1 MCGHDKAFAP
11 SQSRCV
17 ARNASSFK
25 GPTGPAAVIVVR
37 VIDDRFNGQF
47 ELLELRPGQR
57 LIALG
62 TLGDDLSDYTDIVVG
77 FL

>member
-1 MCGHDKAFAP
+1 
-11 SQSRCV
+11 
-17 ARNASSFK
+17 
-25 GPTGPAAVIVVR
+25 VR